1 MIKKMKK
8 NLTLILGLFI
18 LMACTNKTEPEE
30 AKTLSGLKKSNFI
43 TELDGKQ
50 TDLFVLKNSAGMEVC
65 ITNYGGRIVSA
76 MVPDRDGAMQ
86 DVVLGFDSIAD
97 YINIPNNFGTT
108 VGRYANR
115 IANGKMII
123 DGIEYQLPQ
132 NNLNHTI
139 HGGDDNFAIKVFD
152 AIQIDNQTLEMTYTS
167 KDGESGFPGNLTVKV
182 TMTLTKDN
190 AIDIKYEA
198 ETDKKTVVNLT
209 NHSFFNLSGNPEN
222 TILDYE
228 LTVNADSF
236 TPIDSTSITTG
247 EIIDVEGTDLDFRT
261 PRKVG
266 DRIDNDYNQLK
277 YANGYDHN
285 WVLNSPG
292 DISTVAATVYS
303 PKTGIELNVYTT
315 EPGMQVYTG
324 NFLNGTVTGKRG
336 INYKPRTAIC
346 LEPQKYPDAP
356 NNPDWPSA
364 YLSPGET
371 YTSRTIYQFAVKE

>member
-1 MIKKMKK
+1 
-8 NLTLILGLFI
+8 
-18 LMACTNKTEPEE
+18 MATP
-30 AKTLSGLKKSNFI
+30 
-43 TELDGKQ
+43 
-50 TDLFVLKNSAGMEVC
+50 
-65 ITNYGGRIVSA
+65 
-76 MVPDRDGAMQ
+76 
-86 DVVLGFDSIAD
+86 
-97 YINIPNNFGTT
+97 
-108 VGRYANR
+108 
-115 IANGKMII
+115 
-123 DGIEYQLPQ
+123 
-132 NNLNHTI
+132 
-139 HGGDDNFAIKVFD
+139 
-152 AIQIDNQTLEMTYTS
+152 
-167 KDGESGFPGNLTVKV
+167 
-182 TMTLTKDN
+182 
-190 AIDIKYEA
+190 
-198 ETDKKTVVNLT
+198 
-209 NHSFFNLSGNPEN
+209 N